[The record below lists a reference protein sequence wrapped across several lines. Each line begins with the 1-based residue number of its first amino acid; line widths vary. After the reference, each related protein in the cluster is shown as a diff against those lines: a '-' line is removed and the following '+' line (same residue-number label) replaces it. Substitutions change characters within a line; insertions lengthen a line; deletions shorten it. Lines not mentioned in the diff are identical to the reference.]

1 LQPPPHEPQS
11 LPGTMDIITRAEAR
25 AQGLTHYFTGK
36 PCKQGHIAQRYVQG
50 SCTECK
56 RLGSIAHY
64 YKSYKS
70 CRAAKGAKILA
81 RKDLVIYGPFL
92 TRALAMEKGLSHYF
106 VGAPCKQGHVSHQFV
121 CGGCFE
127 CRRIKHGYGTHAP
140 RAKHGPDPVK
150 LAARR
155 ARSTAAMTAKRRTP
169 EGARKRREYE
179 QRRWAQMTP
188 DRKIA
193 INLRARVAQA
203 LKWSGV
209 KKSAKTFGLIGCSVA
224 ELKAHLESQ
233 FLPGMTWDNW
243 TTDGW
248 HVDHIRPCASFD
260 LSDLEQQ
267 KACFHYSNLQPLW
280 AIDNLRKQA
289 KWEPAT
295 MAA

>member
-1 LQPPPHEPQS
+1 
-11 LPGTMDIITRAEAR
+11 
-25 AQGLTHYFTGK
+25 
-36 PCKQGHIAQRYVQG
+36 
-50 SCTECK
+50 
-56 RLGSIAHY
+56 
-64 YKSYKS
+64 
-70 CRAAKGAKILA
+70 
-81 RKDLVIYGPFL
+81 
-92 TRALAMEKGLSHYF
+92 
-106 VGAPCKQGHVSHQFV
+106 
-121 CGGCFE
+121 
-127 CRRIKHGYGTHAP
+127 
-140 RAKHGPDPVK
+140 
-150 LAARR
+150 
-155 ARSTAAMTAKRRTP
+155 MTAKRRTP

-209 KKSAKTFGLIGCSVA
+209 KKSAKTFELIGCSVA